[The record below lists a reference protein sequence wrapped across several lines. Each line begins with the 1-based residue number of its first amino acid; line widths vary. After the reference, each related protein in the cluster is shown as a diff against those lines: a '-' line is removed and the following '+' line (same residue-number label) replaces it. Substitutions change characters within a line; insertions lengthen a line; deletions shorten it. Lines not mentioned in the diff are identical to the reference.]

1 MTRQTL
7 DNQEKRIYN
16 QIYNGAFSYDFL
28 PPLIGLDLD
37 GNPDF
42 YLNLII
48 GLAVKYFTEEKIAEL
63 FSLWQNHKN
72 RDSYDLFAIFLLED
86 FCYRRELSQRPKLF
100 NLRKAYADNFLADKY
115 DLKRKNL
122 ALRENLYYTLEMKK
136 CSDILNRSYKLNAKE
151 ANIYENFILSSD
163 TNKDNLGKRI
173 IDLFEKFLSYK
184 SASNR
189 PSHFSLNF
197 SLFDLRGSYQLER
210 SNRADIF
217 SNKDQRRINPL
228 GEFIARRKTAKR
240 DMIVSIFGKPLFSY
254 DKENFIN
261 KVCAVD
267 KHKKS
272 KVYFSSGIGLNSFD
286 KINSLNA
293 KAIDANTSF
302 FKKNEAFYQRIIKNL
317 AKNIRLSLKS
327 FEEANIDL
335 KKEGDL
341 VGSLAWKSKIPN
353 YKKIFSKKS
362 YDIVADFK
370 VDILLDGSASL
381 IYKQEIV
388 ASEAY
393 ILSKALEAN
402 NITHRIMIYSSLG
415 EYTVITFLKD
425 FDENT
430 NRDRIFSYKAL
441 GFNRDGLA
449 YRALSTLF
457 PKKEANHLLL
467 ILSDASPS
475 DIKPLISV
483 GFALNKSYEEEVAL
497 KDSKEELDKIRRK
510 GLSIAGLIHKENP
523 ENASY
528 LFYQDFALVNDME
541 HLSSLCVRLIKKELI
556 KMRK

>member
-100 NLRKAYADNFLADKY
+100 NLRKSYADNFLADKY

-136 CSDILNRSYKLNAKE
+136 CSDIVNRSYKLNAKE
-151 ANIYENFILSSD
+151 ANIFENFILSSD

-293 KAIDANTSF
+293 KALDANTSF

-402 NITHRIMIYSSLG
+402 NITHRIMTYSSLG

-475 DIKPLISV
+475 DIKPLISE